1 MRFNRGYRLVSDD
14 RGGSPRSNRV
24 CRHDQIRKLGIPF
37 DEGGHVG
44 TAGNDLPLP
53 LPRGLQR
60 GPDQDSA
67 HAFSP
72 QVIWNVGV
80 FEDNPVALAGVA
92 EKSRLAV
99 AYVNFKAPGICVMC
113 HQRRRVPGRFFGGKV
128 PRFKVGSVIHVR
140 VRRRAGAAVRS
151 VNGRSS
157 PIG

>member
-99 AYVNFKAPGICVMC
+99 AYVRFQSAGCLRDVSPTAACPRALF
-113 HQRRRVPGRFFGGKV
+113 RREGPAFHGR
-128 PRFKVGSVIHVR
+128 SVIHVR